1 MTKKKPKKPTLN
13 EVKQV
18 AENLIHDL
26 KIVNSKVDSVAM
38 ILNSYVEYKKDDKKF
53 VSYLKKKKEKDDANK
68 RRDVNIQCWSYV

>member
-26 KIVNSKVDSVAM
+26 QIVNNKVDSLAM
-38 ILNSYVEYKKDDKKF
+38 VVNDYVEFKKDDKKF
-53 VSYLKKKKEKDDANK
+53 LEHINKKKEKYDAEQRAASESSK
-68 RRDVNIQCWSYV
+68 

>member
-26 KIVNSKVDSVAM
+26 QIVNNKVDSLAM
-38 ILNSYVEYKKDDKKF
+38 VVNDYVEFNKDDTKF
-53 VSYLKKKKEKDDANK
+53 LEYINKKKEKYDAEQRAASESSK
-68 RRDVNIQCWSYV
+68 

>member
-26 KIVNSKVDSVAM
+26 TIVNNKVDSLAVV
-38 ILNSYVEYKKDDKKF
+38 LNGYVEYKKDDKKF
-53 VSYLKKKKEKDDANK
+53 LEYLKKKQEKANDK
-68 RRDVNIQCWSYV
+68 QGTTAKDSK

>member
-26 KIVNSKVDSVAM
+26 QIVNNKIDSLAM
-38 ILNSYVEYKKDDKKF
+38 VLNSYVEYKKDEKKF
-53 VSYLKKKKEKDDANK
+53 MSYLKKQKEKNDAEQRTADK
-68 RRDVNIQCWSYV
+68 SSK